1 MTHAILTKL
10 ARSREKLLALVS
22 DLSEEALDQPLPDGW
37 TIRAALTH
45 LLNAEEDH
53 CRISAVIASGKIERL
68 PSSIDIDTHN
78 AERLA
83 TRGRLSRADL
93 LAALAA
99 QRERTIALFN
109 RLTEDQLVRS
119 GPHPT
124 LGEMT
129 AENVL
134 RVIAVHE
141 QMHTRDIAALLET
154 HKGVP

>member
-1 MTHAILTKL
+1 MIHPTLTKL

-22 DLSEEALDQPLPDGW
+22 DLSDDALDQRLPDGW

-53 CRISAVIASGKIERL
+53 CRIGAVIARGEIERL
-68 PSSIDIDTHN
+68 PPTIDIDAHN

-83 TRGRLSRADL
+83 ARGHLTRDAL

-109 RLTEDQLVRS
+109 RLTEEQLAQS
-119 GPHPT
+119 GPHPA

-129 AENVL
+129 AGNVF
-134 RVIAVHE
+134 RVIAMHE
-141 QMHTRDIAALLET
+141 QMHTREIAALLDT
-154 HKGVP
+154 QKGAP

>member
-1 MTHAILTKL
+1 MTHALLTKL

-22 DLSEEALDQPLPDGW
+22 DLSEEALDLPLSDGW

-53 CRISAVIASGKIERL
+53 CRISAVIASGEIERL
-68 PSSIDIDTHN
+68 PPSIDIDTYN

-83 TRGRLSRADL
+83 TRGRLNRTEL

-99 QRERTIALFN
+99 QRDRTITLFN
-109 RLTEDQLVRS
+109 RLTEDQLTRS
-119 GPHPT
+119 GPHPA

-129 AENVL
+129 TANVF

-141 QMHTRDIAALLET
+141 QMHTRDIAALLDT
-154 HKGVP
+154 QKGVP